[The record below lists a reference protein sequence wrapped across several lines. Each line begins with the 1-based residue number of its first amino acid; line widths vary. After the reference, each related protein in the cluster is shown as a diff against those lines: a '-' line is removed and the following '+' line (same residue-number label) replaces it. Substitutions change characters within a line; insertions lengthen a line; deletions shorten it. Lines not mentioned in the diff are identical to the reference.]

1 MAVVGGFLDLQ
12 TAYNGLFIAENAKRI
27 AL

>member
-1 MAVVGGFLDLQ
+1 MAVVGGFLVLQ
-12 TAYNGLFIAENAKRI
+12 TAHNGLFIAQIAKRI

>member
-1 MAVVGGFLDLQ
+1 MAVVGGFLVLQ
-12 TAYNGLFIAENAKRI
+12 TAHNGLFIAENAKRI